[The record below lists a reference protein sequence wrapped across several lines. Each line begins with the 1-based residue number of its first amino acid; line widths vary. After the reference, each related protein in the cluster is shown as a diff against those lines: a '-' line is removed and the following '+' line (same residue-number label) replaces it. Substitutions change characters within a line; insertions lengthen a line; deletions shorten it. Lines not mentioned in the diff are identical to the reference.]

1 MSCVWMRMSRRGQ
14 LRALRPSARAVSH
27 REVDVPHL
35 GPLLEAP
42 DPILG
47 RFVQLSRGVG
57 RTDAK
62 QSLVHVSAP
71 VARRVSRVV
80 APASREMH
88 IVFMQ
93 GKGRRL
99 TRSQSAHQALAPPPA
114 TASAPA
120 PASARQRPSPFLQ
133 MLPAIFPVHFVPVP
147 VHFTV
152 PVPVQF
158 TLNQ

>member
-1 MSCVWMRMSRRGQ
+1 MSRRQLRWMRMSRRGQ

-120 PASARQRPSPFLQ
+120 PASASRRPSPFLQ
-133 MLPAIFPVHFVPVP
+133 NQILMLPAFF
-147 VHFTV
+147 FSWM
-152 PVPVQF
+152 
-158 TLNQ
+158 LNV